1 VIVDTSALIAILLNE
16 PEAATLAAAIESQVV
31 RRCSAVSLLEA
42 SIVIESR
49 YGANGLSRLD
59 QLVAEALIDIVP
71 FTLRDARSA
80 RRAYR
85 RYGKGLHPAGLNF
98 ADCIAYALA
107 IDSDKPLLF
116 KGDDFAQTDVL
127 RDRLRGSCSSRIS
140 TCRNMRVHSGCII
153 DER

>member
-16 PEAATLAAAIESQVV
+16 PEAATLAAAIEGQVV

-49 YGANGLSRLD
+49 YGVNGLSRLD

-107 IDSDKPLLF
+107 IDSDEPLLF

-127 RDRLRGSCSSRIS
+127 SA
-140 TCRNMRVHSGCII
+140 I
-153 DER
+153 D